1 MVKPPL
7 EYRVQ
12 FYNHSFILFLRVGTH
27 EGIRLI
33 GSQRMV
39 GMDTVRSL
47 PEALGAE
54 VWEMDMS
61 LFPVS

>member
-1 MVKPPL
+1 
-7 EYRVQ
+7 
-12 FYNHSFILFLRVGTH
+12 
-27 EGIRLI
+27 
-33 GSQRMV
+33 MV

-61 LFPVS
+61 LPKALKLLPEIQEK